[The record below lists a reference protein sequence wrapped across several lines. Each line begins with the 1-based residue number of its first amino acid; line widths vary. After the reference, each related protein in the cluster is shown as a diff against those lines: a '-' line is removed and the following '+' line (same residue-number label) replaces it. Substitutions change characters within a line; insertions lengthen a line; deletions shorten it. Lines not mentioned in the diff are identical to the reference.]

1 MKTIDT
7 QPRYTYELVRLPT
20 RSLDD
25 NGRCCGRKPITY
37 KRPTPHFFCHRCGAE
52 YSPDGTQRA
61 NWAWLEDGAGWF
73 KARYPESDSV
83 ADLLVRLDEA
93 GCDNSETK
101 TCVAP
106 SLEVVRA
113 QSRER
118 AEKRESTMV
127 QLPKEALIALAELRQ
142 AWFPLGKTEDY
153 HRVRKA
159 MVDAWSK

>member
-1 MKTIDT
+1 MKTIDIS
-7 QPRYTYELVRLPT
+7 RITYEFVRLPT

-25 NGRCCGRKPITY
+25 KGRCCGRRPLNYKKPS
-37 KRPTPHFFCHRCGAE
+37 PHFFCHRCGAE
-52 YSPDGTQRA
+52 YSSDGVQQP
-61 NWAWLEDGAGWF
+61 NWAWLQDGKGWF

-83 ADLLVRLDEA
+83 ADLLVRLDQG
-93 GCDNSETK
+93 GCDNSQTR
-101 TCVAP
+101 VVSAP
-106 SLEVVRA
+106 SLETVRE
-113 QSRER
+113 QSRAA

-127 QLPKEALIALAELRQ
+127 QLPHEALVVLSELRQ